1 MANNLTKI
9 FAVALIAIAL
19 LLGIYAWVLG
29 RRPAPIVQNNVQQT
43 AAKLFPVVVAAH
55 PLKAGL
61 AIAADGLKVQQ
72 VAGQPQGAFAD
83 PVQVIGRVPVAD
95 IPEQAAVVESSLSS
109 GMADLIAPGERAIAV
124 KVDEN
129 NAVGNRVRPGNFVD
143 VFVNLKRDQGVAM
156 PTSANANGNGPE
168 IAKTQAKM
176 LLSKIRVLAF
186 GDATTARDQSPGA
199 MGGVRTAVLAVPT
212 EQIDALTLAEATGN
226 LTLALRSPRDED
238 VATQT
243 VAMRV
248 AANAD
253 KDPSAR
259 AAAGMSL
266 SELSRGVADSTPAL
280 VVRKAPPRVVAHRAE
295 SSSIEVIRGGRAESV
310 AY

>member
-9 FAVALIAIAL
+9 FAVALIAIAV
-19 LLGIYAWVLG
+19 LLGVYAWVLG
-29 RRPAPIVQNNVQQT
+29 RRPAPIVENNAQQ

-55 PLKAGL
+55 PLKAGQ

-72 VAGQPQGAFAD
+72 VAGLPQGTFAD
-83 PVQVIGRVPVAD
+83 PVQIIGRVPIAD

-109 GMADLIAPGERAIAV
+109 GMADLIAPGERAVAV

-143 VFVNLKRDQGVAM
+143 VFVNLKRDAASAM
-156 PTSANANGNGPE
+156 PMTTNGNGNGPE
-168 IAKTQAKM
+168 IPKTQAKM

-186 GDATTARDQSPGA
+186 GDATTARDQSPGG

-226 LTLALRSPRDED
+226 LTLALRSPRDEA

-266 SELSRGVADSTPAL
+266 SELSRGVADTTPAP
-280 VVRKAPPRVVAHRAE
+280 VVRKAPPRVVARSAE

>member
-29 RRPAPIVQNNVQQT
+29 RRPAPIVQHNVQQT
-43 AAKLFPVVVAAH
+43 AAQLFPVVVATH
-55 PLKAGL
+55 PLKAGQ
-61 AIAADGLKVQQ
+61 AIPADSLKVQQ

-95 IPEQAAVVESSLSS
+95 IPEQAAVVESALSS
-109 GMADLIAPGERAIAV
+109 GMADLIAPGERAVAV

-143 VFVNLKRDQGVAM
+143 VFVNLKRDPAAAM
-156 PTSANANGNGPE
+156 SVSAAGNGNGPE

-266 SELSRGVADSTPAL
+266 SELSRGVADSTPAP
-280 VVRKAPPRVVAHRAE
+280 VVRKPPRVVAHRAE
-295 SSSIEVIRGGRAESV
+295 SSSIEVIRAGRAESV

>member
-9 FAVALIAIAL
+9 FAVALIAIAV

-29 RRPAPIVQNNVQQT
+29 RRPAPIVQDNVQQ
-43 AAKLFPVVVAAH
+43 AAKLFPVVVATH
-55 PLKAGL
+55 PLKAGQ
-61 AIAADGLKVQQ
+61 AIPADSLKVQQ

-95 IPEQAAVVESSLSS
+95 IPEQAAVVESVLSS

-143 VFVNLKRDQGVAM
+143 VFVNLKRDQGAVTMSTAGGN
-156 PTSANANGNGPE
+156 SANGPE

-186 GDATTARDQSPGA
+186 GDATVARDQSQGA

-212 EQIDALTLAEATGN
+212 EQVDALTLAEATGN

-266 SELSRGVADSTPAL
+266 SELSRGVADATPAP
-280 VVRKAPPRVVAHRAE
+280 VVRKAPPRVVAHRE
-295 SSSIEVIRGGRAESV
+295 GNSNIEVIRGGRAESV

>member
-29 RRPAPIVQNNVQQT
+29 RRPAPIVESNVQQT
-43 AAKLFPVVVAAH
+43 VAKLFPVVVATH
-55 PLKAGL
+55 PLKAGQ
-61 AIAADGLKVQQ
+61 AIPADSLKVQQ

-109 GMADLIAPGERAIAV
+109 GMADLIAPGERAVAV

-143 VFVNLKRDQGVAM
+143 VFVNLKRDQGGVVSTVAG
-156 PTSANANGNGPE
+156 GNGPE

-186 GDATTARDQSPGA
+186 GDATTARDQSPGT

-212 EQIDALTLAEATGN
+212 EQIDALTLAEATGS

-266 SELSRGVADSTPAL
+266 SELSRGVADSTPAP
-280 VVRKAPPRVVAHRAE
+280 VVRKSPPRVVAHRE
-295 SSSIEVIRGGRAESV
+295 ESSIEVIRGGRAESV